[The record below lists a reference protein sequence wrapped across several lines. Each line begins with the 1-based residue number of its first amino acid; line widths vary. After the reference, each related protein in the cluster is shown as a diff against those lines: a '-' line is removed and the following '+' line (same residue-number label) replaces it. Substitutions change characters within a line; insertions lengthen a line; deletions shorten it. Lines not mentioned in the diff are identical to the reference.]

1 MIPDENLTKAVI
13 SLQVETSC
21 KIVEKTCPNPHAVRL
36 TLEVGDMVR
45 TSYRGPGQFV
55 HIKCGEGRLLRRP
68 ISVCVCSEDEPSDLL
83 SVVFEIRGAG
93 TAWLAARREGES
105 LDVLGL
111 LGNGFT
117 MSPEG
122 RYLLVGGGIGVPPMY
137 GCALCGG
144 QCDAILGFRDASHAL
159 LTEDFEEI
167 CTTVAIATEDGSL
180 GKKGFVTGPAEALLT
195 KNRYDGVLCC
205 GPRPMLKAVSALAAR
220 YGVPCQVSLEERMAC
235 GVGAC
240 LGCAVSMAD
249 GSMKHVCK
257 DGPIF
262 NASEVDWNG

>member
-137 GCALCGG
+137 GCAFCGG

-159 LTEDFEEI
+159 LAEDFEEI

-180 GKKGFVTGPAEALLT
+180 GEKGFVTGPAEALLA